1 MRSPRSGAGAP
12 APALRPLP
20 RQPGRGPCCGGGRRA
35 LVLHFQQ
42 LQTPRGRG
50 PPGAMFPRR
59 RERAALLRVG
69 APTRPLRPSEPGRR
83 VLRALPRGPGSRP
96 QLCHPPCPAPRTLLG
111 GLALLLLTPGG
122 AAPRAAHTSPR
133 GGRPRGTGAS
143 GWPHTL
149 PGRPAVPRG
158 RLSARL
164 SGAPGAPLAAF
175 LGAGAPL
182 TGPQSCVPPTP
193 RPSDPFL
200 NRPTFLQMYLETR
213 PLLPPVSLGF
223 VPVPPPRPRRPPP
236 PPLSGHLLSDP
247 LPAGRCRCHRASLSF
262 KATLSRPGAQSRPRP
277 ADRTTSQE
285 APREKSV
292 MKGFFL
298 RDWFFFFF

>member
-1 MRSPRSGAGAP
+1 MRRHPGSLEGGPAGAVVASGMSRQVLRSPRSGAGAP

-164 SGAPGAPLAAF
+164 SGAHRRPG
-175 LGAGAPL
+175 
-182 TGPQSCVPPTP
+182 PP
-193 RPSDPFL
+193 R
-200 NRPTFLQMYLETR
+200 
-213 PLLPPVSLGF
+213 
-223 VPVPPPRPRRPPP
+223 RPRRTLPTFRPC
-236 PPLSGHLLSDP
+236 GRHL
-247 LPAGRCRCHRASLSF
+247 RA
-262 KATLSRPGAQSRPRP
+262 
-277 ADRTTSQE
+277 
-285 APREKSV
+285 
-292 MKGFFL
+292 
-298 RDWFFFFF
+298 W